1 MGLLP
6 MKERGKQV
14 ACHLDWPL
22 FYMNDFSQMGL
33 VVDKLDQAVQV
44 LENNG
49 YRVVS
54 NAQGSALEVINRE
67 QLTAIFDTLTK
78 HQVDFETADLISCVY
93 QG

>member
-1 MGLLP
+1 

-22 FYMNDFSQMGL
+22 FYMNDFSKMGL
-33 VVDKLDQAVQV
+33 VVGKLEQAVQV
-44 LENNG
+44 LEKNG
-49 YRVVS
+49 YRVVTD
-54 NAQGSALEVINRE
+54 AQGSALEVTDRE
-67 QLTAIFDTLTK
+67 QLRTIFDTLTR